1 MVDNVIEDV
10 GVGKT
15 ALRAN
20 LMGYEMAGTV
30 TAHPMAGHG
39 YDYDVPL
46 LAGSHVT
53 TEQGTGFVH
62 IAPGHGVED
71 FELAHLEHG
80 IAVPDTVSENGQIMA
95 HLPIFGGMHVLRDNA
110 KIADL
115 LASRKGVIGIGKL
128 VHSYPHSWRSKA
140 PVIYRNTA
148 QWFVSMES
156 HGLRDTA
163 LSELAKTTF
172 YPAAG
177 QKRLTSMIEQRPDW
191 CLSRQ
196 RAWGVPLTIFVNKK
210 TGEPLR
216 DPSVHARIS

>member
-1 MVDNVIEDV
+1 MVMIMMCRYWP
-10 GVGKT
+10 G
-15 ALRAN
+15 R
-20 LMGYEMAGTV
+20 
-30 TAHPMAGHG
+30 
-39 YDYDVPL
+39 
-46 LAGSHVT
+46 HVT

-80 IAVPDTVSENGQIMA
+80 IAVPDTVSESGQIMS
-95 HLPIFGGMHVLRDNA
+95 HLPIFGGMHVLRDNQ

-115 LASRKGVIGIGKL
+115 IASHKGVIGIGKL

-163 LSELAKTTF
+163 LSELAKTAF

-216 DPSVHARIS
+216 DPAVHPDC